1 MRVARDSR
9 VLLIE
14 DTAALAAAYAM
25 QLGNEGIGVDTAS
38 RGDESREMLARRA
51 YAVVLLD
58 LQLPDADGLDILRDI
73 AERGEDTRVIVITAD
88 SSLDRVVA
96 AMRMGAH
103 DYLAKPIPPSRL
115 LVTVRNALELVALR
129 RQISSLQHDA
139 PRQGFQGFVGASR
152 PMQVVYQA
160 IENVAESRATVF
172 ITGESGTGKE
182 VCAEAIHRAGP
193 RRVMPFVAINCGAI
207 PRDLM
212 ESEIFGHVK
221 GSFTGAISGRDGAAT
236 LAHGGTLFLDEICEM
251 DAALQTKLLRFL
263 QTGVIQRVGSQKT
276 EKVDVRVVCA
286 TNRDPEREVA
296 AGRFRE
302 DLYYRL
308 NVIPIQMPALRERG
322 EDVLLIARSLLG
334 KLAAEEGR
342 AFRDF
347 APDAAKALL
356 EYSWPGNVRELQNV
370 IRRVVVMNQGERVE
384 KDMLPPAVRGV
395 EPPSPAPA
403 IDAPVPPAA
412 TPRRGTEAAM
422 AGTTASWVPEGL
434 TLAAIERAV
443 IEATIVRCQGNVPE
457 AARVLGVS
465 PSTLYRKRASWT

>member
-1 MRVARDSR
+1 MREAIDSR

-25 QLGNEGIGVDTAS
+25 QLGNEGIGVDTAT
-38 RGDESREMLARRA
+38 RGGEAREILARRA

-73 AERGEDTRVIVITAD
+73 ADSGNDTRVIVITAD

-103 DYLAKPIPPSRL
+103 DYLAKPIQPSRL
-115 LVTVRNALELVALR
+115 LVTVRNALELVTLR
-129 RQISSLQHDA
+129 RQISSLQQDA

-160 IENVAESRATVF
+160 IENVAQSKATVF
-172 ITGESGTGKE
+172 IRGESGTGKE

-193 RRVMPFVAINCGAI
+193 RQAMPFVAINCGAI

-221 GSFTGAISGRDGAAT
+221 GAFTGAISGRDGAAT

-251 DAALQTKLLRFL
+251 DIAIQTKLLRFL
-263 QTGVIQRVGSQKT
+263 QTGTIQRVGSQIT
-276 EKVDVRVVCA
+276 ENVDVRVVCA
-286 TNRDPEREVA
+286 TNRDPEAEVA

-334 KLAAEEGR
+334 KLAAEEGK

-347 APDAAKALL
+347 DPEAARALL

-384 KDMLPPAVRGV
+384 KDMLPPVLRGV
-395 EPPSPAPA
+395 EPASIASAADTLLRTAAAAPQPS
-403 IDAPVPPAA
+403 AA
-412 TPRRGTEAAM
+412 ASDEPN
-422 AGTTASWVPEGL
+422 SWVPEGL
-434 TLAAIERAV
+434 SLAAIERIA
-443 IEATIVRCQGNVPE
+443 IEAAIERCHGSIPE

-465 PSTLYRKRASWT
+465 PSTLYRKRASWA

>member
-1 MRVARDSR
+1 VREAPEPR

-14 DTAALAAAYAM
+14 DTTALAAAYAM
-25 QLGNEGIGVDTAS
+25 QLGNEGVAVDTAS
-38 RGDESREMLARRA
+38 RGDEARDRLAGTD

-58 LQLPDADGLDILRDI
+58 LQLPDADGFDILGEIR
-73 AERGEDTRVIVITAD
+73 ERSEETRVIVITAD
-88 SSLDRVVA
+88 ASLERVVA

-103 DYLAKPIPPSRL
+103 DYLVKPIRPSRL

-139 PRQGFQGFVGASR
+139 PRQGFHGFVGASR

-193 RRVMPFVAINCGAI
+193 RRAMPFVAINCGAI

-221 GSFTGAISGRDGAAT
+221 GAFTGAVSNRDGAAT

-263 QTGVIQRVGSQKT
+263 QTGMIQRVGSQKT

-334 KLAAEEGR
+334 RLAEEEGK

-347 APDAAKALL
+347 APDAAQALL

-384 KDMLPPAVRGV
+384 KDMLPAAIRGAEPAGALPETGAR
-395 EPPSPAPA
+395 PPPAPA
-403 IDAPVPPAA
+403 PATAAGA
-412 TPRRGTEAAM
+412 T
-422 AGTTASWVPEGL
+422 AGSWVPEGL
-434 TLAAIERAV
+434 GLAEIERIVIETAIER
-443 IEATIVRCQGNVPE
+443 CQGSVPE

-465 PSTLYRKRASWT
+465 PSTIYRKRATWT

>member
-1 MRVARDSR
+1 MRQELDSR

-25 QLGNEGIGVDTAS
+25 HLGNEGISVDTAS
-38 RGDESREMLARRA
+38 RGGEAREMLARSV

-58 LQLPDADGLDILRDI
+58 LQLPDADGLDILREI
-73 AERGEDTRVIVITAD
+73 AESGNDTRVIVITAD
-88 SSLDRVVA
+88 ASLDRVVA

-115 LVTVRNALELVALR
+115 LVTVRNALELLKLR
-129 RQISSLQHDA
+129 RQISSLQQEA
-139 PRQGFQGFVGASR
+139 PRQGFQGFVGGSR

-160 IENVAESRATVF
+160 IENVAQSRATVF
-172 ITGESGTGKE
+172 IRGESGTGKE

-193 RRVMPFVAINCGAI
+193 RQAMPFVAINCGAI

-221 GSFTGAISGRDGAAT
+221 GAFTGAISSRDGAAT

-251 DAALQTKLLRFL
+251 DIAVQTKLLRFL
-263 QTGVIQRVGSQKT
+263 QTGTIQRVGSQIT
-276 EKVDVRVVCA
+276 ENVDVRVVCA
-286 TNRDPEREVA
+286 TNRDPEAEVA

-322 EDVLLIARSLLG
+322 EDVLLIASSLLG
-334 KLAAEEGR
+334 KLAAEEGK

-347 APDAAKALL
+347 EPEAAKALL

-370 IRRVVVMNQGERVE
+370 IRRVVVMNQGDRVE
-384 KDMLPPAVRGV
+384 RDMLPPVLRGV
-395 EPPSPAPA
+395 EPASITSAADTQLRSAVAAPLPSNASGEHPN
-403 IDAPVPPAA
+403 
-412 TPRRGTEAAM
+412 
-422 AGTTASWVPEGL
+422 SWVPEGL
-434 TLAAIERAV
+434 SLAAIERIA
-443 IEATIVRCQGNVPE
+443 IEAAIARCQGSIPE

-465 PSTLYRKRASWT
+465 PSTLYRKRATWD